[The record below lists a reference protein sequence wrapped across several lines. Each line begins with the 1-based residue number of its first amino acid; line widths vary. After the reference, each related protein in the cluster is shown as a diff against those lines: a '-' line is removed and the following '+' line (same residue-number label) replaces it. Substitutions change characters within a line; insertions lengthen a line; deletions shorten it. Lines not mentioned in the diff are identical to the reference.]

1 MTRDFGQD
9 LKMGKYKNEDV
20 VTDVVGY
27 VLEGVPYGI
36 PINASI
42 ELRKYITAAVLKYK
56 NPEENFEEIISQLN
70 LDDLSD
76 EKNVTVHD
84 IVTHCISRNVE
95 IVAQVINDLQKNLKD
110 NIQNINL
117 GESLFFMAMIRLKES
132 FKSCIILIRNGFYVE
147 VITVL
152 RLIYEQLCWAIF
164 VIDEKSEEVIKKNK
178 TSANTK
184 FLKEKI
190 NEEYG
195 KLYGILSEEAHLA
208 PNTIFKYLSN
218 KDDEIYILGR
228 SSIKCKEEVISLL
241 QLYKIY
247 IEVFSYSV
255 NKHFNL
261 CTDDKSYYNDFINFQ
276 FLLCTELAQNLKDDI
291 STIKI
296 VEKV

>member
-1 MTRDFGQD
+1 MTRDFGID

-20 VTDVVGY
+20 VTDVIGY
-27 VLEGVPYGI
+27 VLEGVPYGL

-42 ELRKYITAAVLKYK
+42 ELRKYITAAVLKHK
-56 NPEENFEEIISQLN
+56 NPEENFEEIISKLN
-70 LDDLSD
+70 LDDLTD

-84 IVTHCISRNVE
+84 IVTHSISRSVE
-95 IVAQVINDLQKNLKD
+95 IASQVINDLQKKLKD

-117 GESLFFMAMIRLKES
+117 GESLFFIAMIRLKES
-132 FKSCIILIRNGFYVE
+132 FKSCIILIRNGFFVE

-164 VIDEKSEEVIKKNK
+164 VIDEKSEEMIKKNK

-184 FLKEKI
+184 YLKEKI

-195 KLYGILSEEAHLA
+195 KLYGFLSEEAHLA
-208 PNTIFKYLSN
+208 PDTIFKYLSN

-228 SSIKCKEEVISLL
+228 SAIKCKEEVISLL

-261 CTDDKSYYNDFINFQ
+261 STDDKSYYNDFINIQ
-276 FLLCTELAQNLKDDI
+276 FVLCTELVQNLTGDK
-291 STIKI
+291 STIKLI
-296 VEKV
+296 EKV